1 MHACGTPLSWIKSA
15 LSPSYQHV
23 ASVRSLD
30 NIMGAEGMMPGVG
43 YFFLIDVILNRELVC
58 SDMEA
63 PPCNSDELSSPRQN
77 LMWLIWG
84 LTVIFCT
91 APS

>member
-1 MHACGTPLSWIKSA
+1 
-15 LSPSYQHV
+15 
-23 ASVRSLD
+23 
-30 NIMGAEGMMPGVG
+30 MGAEGMMPGVG